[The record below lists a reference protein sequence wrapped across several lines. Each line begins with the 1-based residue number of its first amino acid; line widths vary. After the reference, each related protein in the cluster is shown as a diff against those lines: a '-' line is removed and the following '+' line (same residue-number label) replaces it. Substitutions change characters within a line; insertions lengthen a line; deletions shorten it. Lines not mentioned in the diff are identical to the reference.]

1 MTRKRYLSFLLAIKS
16 FTIIRSLTAI
26 SSQNEVS
33 KSLFS
38 EKSPGTDLQSL
49 SWSKVSRKLQW
60 GHSIYD
66 SSVLLPWRS
75 SLSQG
80 IKGVYKLQL
89 CVDDRNRRSILLQLS
104 DFQGKLESVQ
114 KIIIRITFSRLSF
127 LWKSN
132 MFDIKTS
139 IYRLI
144 WRMPQT
150 FVQTFHEQKWC
161 TFSQS
166 YWLLC

>member
-16 FTIIRSLTAI
+16 STIIRSLIAI
-26 SSQNEVS
+26 SSQNAVS
-33 KSLFS
+33 KPLFS
-38 EKSPGTDLQSL
+38 EKSFGTDLQSL

-66 SSVLLPWRS
+66 SSVLLPRRS
-75 SLSQG
+75 SLGQG

-89 CVDDRNRRSILLQLS
+89 CTDDRNWRSILLQLS
-104 DFQGKLESVQ
+104 DFQGKLESIK

-139 IYRLI
+139 IYRWI
-144 WRMPQT
+144 WRMSQT

-166 YWLLC
+166 HWLLC